1 MKLWKKINQW
11 IGRAD
16 FGRLVKRMVIV
27 SVILALA
34 GGILSAV
41 LLRPQ
46 ISQALALERN
56 DAQWEGR
63 DDGPWNEKNR
73 DDWEDLIGL
82 DQITEPSRSVK
93 ITLGAVGCVFL
104 LLALVWWLLMAA
116 WVRKAARSSHMNA
129 ILWPLLSLVLPGAA
143 LLVFLVVRAFLRQK
157 CPGSGQWQE
166 KRPYC
171 GHCGTAMAREC
182 PACGA
187 SCRLDESFCP
197 ACGASLEAQ
206 GPQRPAEGADTDAGN

>member
-1 MKLWKKINQW
+1 MKLWKKIDQW

-63 DDGPWNEKNR
+63 DDGPWNKK
-73 DDWEDLIGL
+73 IGTTGR
-82 DQITEPSRSVK
+82 I
-93 ITLGAVGCVFL
+93 
-104 LLALVWWLLMAA
+104 
-116 WVRKAARSSHMNA
+116 
-129 ILWPLLSLVLPGAA
+129 
-143 LLVFLVVRAFLRQK
+143 
-157 CPGSGQWQE
+157 
-166 KRPYC
+166 
-171 GHCGTAMAREC
+171 
-182 PACGA
+182 
-187 SCRLDESFCP
+187 
-197 ACGASLEAQ
+197 
-206 GPQRPAEGADTDAGN
+206 